1 MEREVVYTLPF
12 VWSGKVWFITSLF
25 FVIALYIIG
34 VAVYTMV
41 AGSVV
46 VGVVALVIASP
57 VLLGVL
63 VYCEGYSPQRLE
75 VSESRLTI
83 LRRYDSVTI
92 LRSTVLEIVPLEAKK
107 LSRTISVGGCGGLFG
122 YFGSFRNRHLGSFTM
137 YATSMKNLYLIRI
150 SDRRQVVVSCSD
162 GDILQKMWMNY

>member
-25 FVIALYIIG
+25 FAIALYIIG
-34 VAVYTMV
+34 VAVYAMV
-41 AGSVV
+41 VGSVV
-46 VGVVALVIASP
+46 AGVVALVIALP

-63 VYCEGYSPQRLE
+63 IYCEGYSPQRLE

-92 LRSTVLEIVPLEAKK
+92 LRSTVLEIVPLEAKE
-107 LSRTISVGGCGGLFG
+107 LSGTISVGGCGGLFG
-122 YFGSFRNRHLGSFTM
+122 YFGGFRNRRLGNFTM
-137 YATSMKNLYLIRI
+137 YATSKKGLYLIRT
-150 SDRRQVVVSCSD
+150 SDHRQIVVGCSD